1 MNQEASSDYLDAIAV
16 IGMAGQ
22 FPGAKNIDSFWENL
36 RNGIESIF
44 TLNND
49 DLIAVGIAPEVFQDT
64 NYIKAKG
71 ILENIELF
79 DASFFG
85 FNPKEAEITD
95 PQHRIFLEC
104 AWEAL
109 ENAGYNS
116 EIYPG
121 KIGVYA
127 GLSQSTYL
135 LNNLITNRE
144 LIDSVGTY
152 QIWLGNDRDFLA
164 TLVSYKL
171 NLTGPS
177 VVVQTACSTSLVAIH
192 YACQSLIAGESDIAL
207 AGGVS
212 IAVPH
217 RVGYTY
223 QKGGIFAFDGH
234 CRAFDAEASGTV
246 GGNGAGIVV
255 LKRLE
260 DALAD
265 RDCIH
270 AVIRGSAINN
280 DGAVKVGYT
289 APSIEGQAKA
299 IAETHAVAGVEPE
312 SITYIETHGTG
323 TVLGDPIEIAAL
335 NKVFR
340 ASTQKT
346 GFCAI
351 GSVKTNIGH
360 LDTAAG
366 IASFIKT
373 VLALKY
379 QQIPPSLH
387 FQQPNPQIDFANS
400 PFYVNTTLS
409 PWQTN
414 HTPRRAGVSSFGIG
428 GTNAHVVLEEAPL
441 GEQGEWRQHGSV
453 NKLVSRRSPQPP
465 LKRGAFSPLYPLK
478 KGVAAGGG
486 ILSEP
491 YSERG
496 RDYLLLCLSAKT
508 TIALEQTTANLIRH
522 LQQHPDVNLAD
533 VAYTLGIGRRAF
545 NYRRVLV
552 CKDVSDAVTTLVN
565 PDSPQVLTCYQ
576 ERRNPPVAFMF
587 PGQGTQYVKMGWEVY
602 QTEPIFKEAV
612 DICSEILKLRLG
624 IDLRCV
630 LYPSQEETELASQQL
645 NQTAIAQPAIFTIEY
660 ALSQLLMS
668 WGIHPQVMISHSIG
682 EYVAAHLAGV
692 FSLEEAL
699 ALVAARG
706 RLMQQMPPGSMLAV
720 SLAAEEVQPFL
731 DEECAI
737 AALDEECAIAAINAP
752 SLCVVSGTIEAI
764 AKLEHQLVENSVKT
778 RRLHTSHAFHSPM
791 MEPILEAFGEQV
803 KKVNFQPPKIPY
815 ISNVT
820 GTWITTAQATDPNYW
835 VQHLRSSVQ
844 FAKG

>member
-49 DLIAVGIAPEVFQDT
+49 ELIAVGIAPEVFQDT

-79 DASFFG
+79 DANFFG

-135 LNNLITNRE
+135 LNNLITNQE

-366 IASFIKT
+366 IAGFIKT
-373 VLALKY
+373 VLALKLTLPIVPFTSTLPCLPGKRM
-379 QQIPPSLH
+379 IPPVEPEL
-387 FQQPNPQIDFANS
+387 
-400 PFYVNTTLS
+400 VLLEL
-409 PWQTN
+409 
-414 HTPRRAGVSSFGIG
+414 G
-428 GTNAHVVLEEAPL
+428 GQMLMLFSKKRPL
-441 GEQGEWRQHGSV
+441 
-453 NKLVSRRSPQPP
+453 
-465 LKRGAFSPLYPLK
+465 
-478 KGVAAGGG
+478 
-486 ILSEP
+486 
-491 YSERG
+491 
-496 RDYLLLCLSAKT
+496 
-508 TIALEQTTANLIRH
+508 
-522 LQQHPDVNLAD
+522 
-533 VAYTLGIGRRAF
+533 
-545 NYRRVLV
+545 
-552 CKDVSDAVTTLVN
+552 
-565 PDSPQVLTCYQ
+565 
-576 ERRNPPVAFMF
+576 
-587 PGQGTQYVKMGWEVY
+587 
-602 QTEPIFKEAV
+602 
-612 DICSEILKLRLG
+612 
-624 IDLRCV
+624 
-630 LYPSQEETELASQQL
+630 
-645 NQTAIAQPAIFTIEY
+645 
-660 ALSQLLMS
+660 
-668 WGIHPQVMISHSIG
+668 
-682 EYVAAHLAGV
+682 
-692 FSLEEAL
+692 
-699 ALVAARG
+699 
-706 RLMQQMPPGSMLAV
+706 
-720 SLAAEEVQPFL
+720 
-731 DEECAI
+731 
-737 AALDEECAIAAINAP
+737 
-752 SLCVVSGTIEAI
+752 
-764 AKLEHQLVENSVKT
+764 
-778 RRLHTSHAFHSPM
+778 
-791 MEPILEAFGEQV
+791 
-803 KKVNFQPPKIPY
+803 
-815 ISNVT
+815 
-820 GTWITTAQATDPNYW
+820 
-835 VQHLRSSVQ
+835 
-844 FAKG
+844 